1 MLGRKRQEA
10 PLMPAN
16 DIELAK
22 REGAEFRS
30 VRLQLQADGSVRL
43 HTYDMAAKPATA
55 DGREQ
60 NEFWVTVPPREVA
73 KLAFILMKERFAGRL
88 QAVTEFRD
96 FCKGNE
102 IVNEFKTSP

>member
-1 MLGRKRQEA
+1 
-10 PLMPAN
+10 MPGT

-43 HTYDMAAKPATA
+43 HTYDMGPKSLAA

-60 NEFWVTVPPREVA
+60 NEFWVTVPPHEVA

-96 FCKGNE
+96 FCNGNE

>member
-1 MLGRKRQEA
+1 
-10 PLMPAN
+10 MPAN

-22 REGAEFRS
+22 REGPEFRS

-43 HTYDMAAKPATA
+43 HTYDMGAKSPTA

-60 NEFWVTVPPREVA
+60 NEFWVTVPPDEVA
-73 KLAFILMKERFAGRL
+73 KLAFVLMKERFAGRL

-96 FCKGNE
+96 YCKGNE

>member
-1 MLGRKRQEA
+1 
-10 PLMPAN
+10 MPES
-16 DIELAK
+16 DVELA
-22 REGAEFRS
+22 RRDGADFRS
-30 VRLQLQADGSVRL
+30 VRLQLQADGSLRL
-43 HTYDMAAKPATA
+43 HTYDMGPKSPAA

-60 NEFWVTVPPREVA
+60 NEFWVTVPPHEVG
-73 KLAFILMKERFAGRL
+73 KLAFLLMKERFGGRL